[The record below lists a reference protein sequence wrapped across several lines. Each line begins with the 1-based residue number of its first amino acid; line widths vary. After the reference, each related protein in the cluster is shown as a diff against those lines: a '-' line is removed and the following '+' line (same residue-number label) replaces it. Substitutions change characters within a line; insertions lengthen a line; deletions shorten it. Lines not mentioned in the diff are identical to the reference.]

1 MTITHFLLQSNF
13 PTLQQ
18 TFRFRSPE
26 WHSIA
31 FKRNYFY
38 YSPCFMNTSPNFDI
52 KCFIMSHKHQ
62 GEEEC
67 FREYTAG
74 EGTHFKKVATNK
86 NGLIWRSMENV
97 IKALR
102 IPVVITGVL
111 LGLLLLFDHHQGRLA
126 LAASGGS
133 MGGSD
138 FSSSSDS
145 DIVSDSDSDSDSD
158 SSWWSSP
165 ESSSSE
171 VYSTQKAEPIG
182 RLDAIISISI
192 VVFVLYFY
200 IKWYNGD
207 LDVAK
212 TSVLKLQVGSL
223 GTGRLLQQDLNR
235 IANVANT
242 SNSKGVHFVLQESI
256 LALLRHSEYCIS
268 GYSSVDVK
276 SSVVECQE
284 RFNQTSIEER
294 GKFDEETLVNIN
306 NIRKKSATSQSSNG
320 HPNEYI
326 VVTIIVAARCVPLL
340 PPIKSSAQLKEALQ
354 KLASI
359 PSRKIM
365 GVVVLW
371 TPQKEDDSLT
381 AKEMLEDYPQL
392 RRF

>member
-13 PTLQQ
+13 LSSPTLQQ

-31 FKRNYFY
+31 FKRNYYYYY
-38 YSPCFMNTSPNFDI
+38 YSPCCMNTSPKFDI
-52 KCFIMSHKHQ
+52 KCFIMSQKHQ

-67 FREYTAG
+67 FHENTLG
-74 EGTHFKKVATNK
+74 EGKHFKKVATDK

-97 IKALR
+97 TKALR
-102 IPVVITGVL
+102 IPVVITRVL

-145 DIVSDSDSDSDSD
+145 DIVSDSDSDS
-158 SSWWSSP
+158 SWWSSP
-165 ESSSSE
+165 KSSSSE
-171 VYSTQKAEPIG
+171 AYSTQKAEPIG
-182 RLDAIISISI
+182 RLDAIICISI
-192 VVFVLYFY
+192 IVFVLYFY
-200 IKWYNGD
+200 IKWYTGD

-223 GTGRLLQQDLNR
+223 GTGRLLQKDLNR
-235 IANVANT
+235 IANVADT
-242 SNSKGVHFVLQESI
+242 SNSKGVYFVLQESI

-320 HPNEYI
+320 LPNDYI
-326 VVTIIVAARCVPLL
+326 VVTIIVAARGVPEL
-340 PPIKSSAQLKEALQ
+340 PPVKSSAQLKEALQ

-359 PSRKIM
+359 PSREIM
-365 GVVVLW
+365 VKATCTCYLRLIRVMFL
-371 TPQKEDDSLT
+371 SLT
-381 AKEMLEDYPQL
+381 GQMG
-392 RRF
+392 RSS